1 MTMVQNLLSGLP
13 RALQRLLLLLILGAL
28 VGLACWPLNL
38 VDRLQDSLLSLMPGF
53 SDGGWTPMGLTIAL
67 SPLAVM
73 PLLLVLK
80 QGWLRS
86 GAGSGIPQTML
97 SLEHPERG
105 ATLLGL
111 PATLAR
117 LVLWTLASLAAFP
130 LGREGPVVQV
140 GATVAHGLRRH
151 FPRLLPG
158 LKDEQL
164 MAIGAGAGL
173 AGGFN
178 SPLMGLLFVIEE
190 LTGRYQLALLLPG
203 GLVCLSAA
211 LISNLGGVGLFT
223 LGMLRRIEP
232 EWYQLLWALPLG
244 IGGGLLGG
252 LFSWTLVATT
262 RWLNPRVARRPLG
275 WGLVLGG
282 GLAAFAVLT
291 GGWSGGDG
299 EALMHQMLGGNPPQP
314 APGSAIEVVTWLMVL
329 VTRLLGPVLALAAG
343 VPGGLIDPAFGLG
356 AVFGSGVM
364 ELFGASAELGLALG
378 MAAGLAGA
386 TQLPLTTVVFA
397 MRMAGD
403 AQWLWGLLL
412 SAVLGAYVGRRIQA
426 RPVYHALTELSEKNR
441 PSIQSA
447 PRR

>member
-1 MTMVQNLLSGLP
+1 MTVVRNLLTALP
-13 RALQRLLLLLILGAL
+13 GALQRLLVLLILGAL
-28 VGLACWPLNL
+28 VGLVCWPLNL
-38 VDRLQDSLLSLMPGF
+38 VDRLQDSLLRLMPGF
-53 SDGGWTPMGLTIAL
+53 SGGGWTPIGLAIAL

-80 QGWLRS
+80 RGWLSS

-105 ATLLGL
+105 SSLLGL
-111 PATLAR
+111 PATFAR
-117 LVLWTLASLAAFP
+117 LVLWTLASLAMFP

-140 GATVAHGLRRH
+140 GATVAHGLRRC
-151 FPRLLPG
+151 FPRLLPE

-223 LGMLRRIEP
+223 LGMAREMEP

-252 LFSWTLVATT
+252 LLSRTLVATT
-262 RWLNPRVARRPLG
+262 RWLKPRMARQPLG
-275 WGLVLGG
+275 WGLLLGG
-282 GLAAFAVLT
+282 VLAAFAVLT

-299 EALMHQMLGGNPPQP
+299 EALMHQMLDGNPPP
-314 APGSAIEVVTWLMVL
+314 PTPGSAIGILGWLVVL
-329 VTRLLGPVLALAAG
+329 VTRLLGPVLALGAG

-356 AVFGSGVM
+356 ALFGSGVM

-412 SAVLGAYVGRRIQA
+412 SAVLAAYVGRRIQA
-426 RPVYHALTELSEKNR
+426 RPIYHALTEISEELT
-441 PSIQSA
+441 PSTQSA